1 MEKLPEKQLVIL
13 AGGVGR
19 RLAREGIHTPKIL
32 LPLGT
37 SSILEV
43 LIREAI
49 RENFTEIIFCLGNES
64 SKIIKVIRDLKL
76 GIRTTFSVENKPLG
90 TFGALLNAR
99 HLLNNKFAVLMGDL
113 FVCGTNLGG
122 AFTFFEESKAEICLL
137 VKFTDHPHDSD
148 LIEISNF
155 NRVAKIHKYPHEN
168 TVLDPIASAGVF
180 FLDRKTLDG
189 FPQGLMGDFTEN
201 YLMTALNTHS
211 VIGLF
216 HQGVIRDLG
225 TIGRLEEFSQESLG
239 QEGCTSRSIVFF
251 DRDGTLNISNGH
263 ISSIS
268 QMSLTPWAVELVLKV
283 MSTFDY
289 FGVVTNQPVIARGEV
304 SNEVLEIINKHLE
317 KKILGSKKKFD
328 FWAVCPHH
336 PDSGFLGE
344 IAELKTFCSCR
355 KPQPG
360 LLINLLNSFH
370 VRSNKA
376 LMIGDSISDL
386 VAAERA
392 GIRWIHLVDSSKNN
406 DCNHAELFNGFCV
419 EPHTFSKN
427 EH

>member
-1 MEKLPEKQLVIL
+1 LEKLPEKQIVIL
-13 AGGVGR
+13 AGGVGS

-37 SSILEV
+37 TSILQV
-43 LIREAI
+43 LIQEAI

-64 SKIIKVIRDLKL
+64 SKIIEVILGFKLDIKV
-76 GIRTTFSVENKPLG
+76 TFSIEKEPLG

-99 HLLNNKFAVLMGDL
+99 HLLNNRFAVLMGDL
-113 FVCGTNLGG
+113 YVCATNLGG
-122 AFTFFEESKAEICLL
+122 SFTFFEESKAEVCLL

-148 LIEISNF
+148 LVEICDF
-155 NRVAKIHKYPHEN
+155 NRVNKIHKYPHEN

-180 FLDRKTLDG
+180 FLNRKTLEG
-189 FPQGLMGDFTEN
+189 FPQGFTGDFTRDF
-201 YLMTALNTHS
+201 LVTALNKHS
-211 VIGLF
+211 VIALF
-216 HQGVIRDLG
+216 HQGIIRDLG
-225 TIGRLEEFSQESLG
+225 TVGRLEEFGHENFGQESL
-239 QEGCTSRSIVFF
+239 SSYSIVFL

-268 QMSLTPWAVELVLKV
+268 QMNLTTWAVELVQKV
-283 MSTFDY
+283 KSMYDY
-289 FGVVTNQPVIARGEV
+289 FGIVTNQPVIARGEV
-304 SNEVLEIINKHLE
+304 SFEVLDIINKYLE
-317 KKILGSKKKFD
+317 KQILGPKKRFD
-328 FWAVCPHH
+328 FWAICPHH
-336 PDSGFLGE
+336 PDSGFPGE
-344 IAELKTFCSCR
+344 IAELKTYCSCR

-370 VRSNKA
+370 VRSNNA

-392 GIRWIHLVDSSKNN
+392 GIHWIHLVDGSRS
-406 DCNHAELFNGFCV
+406 DQCSHAELFNGFCV
-419 EPHTFSKN
+419 EPHAFSMN